1 MRFSVLRIPAYV
13 LPASQLQVSRD
24 DRRQEPVGLN
34 RGQSLPEGGLVM
46 SGRAGIFSR
55 VVWSSLFELGRAHEQ
70 PSDQEMVVRV
80 ARSWMNNR

>member
-1 MRFSVLRIPAYV
+1 
-13 LPASQLQVSRD
+13 
-24 DRRQEPVGLN
+24 
-34 RGQSLPEGGLVM
+34 M